1 LHGVI
6 DIKPTSDKASLMQ
19 GQTPK
24 LESGSLFLPKS
35 APWLDDF
42 FAEYLTA
49 SGAAKRVPD
58 SRIFWHLPLSETK
71 SGRAKAS
78 LDSQFLTSVL
88 GLR

>member
-1 LHGVI
+1 
-6 DIKPTSDKASLMQ
+6 MQ

-49 SGAAKRVPD
+49 SGAAKP
-58 SRIFWHLPLSETK
+58 
-71 SGRAKAS
+71 RARFAYI
-78 LDSQFLTSVL
+78 LALAPV
-88 GLR
+88 GN